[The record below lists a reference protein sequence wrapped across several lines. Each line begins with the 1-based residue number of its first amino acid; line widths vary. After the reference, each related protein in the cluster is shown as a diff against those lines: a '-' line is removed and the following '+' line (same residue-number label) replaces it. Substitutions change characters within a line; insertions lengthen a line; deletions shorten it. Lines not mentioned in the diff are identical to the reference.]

1 MIRFLTAEALPAV
14 DLKAAGPTTDAFVER
29 GFSNFRD
36 AGRFVAAL
44 P

>member
-1 MIRFLTAEALPAV
+1 MITFLTAGALPAV

-29 GFSNFRD
+29 GLSNFRD

-44 P
+44 R